1 MEKEISSAISIT
13 RPINQN
19 QKNIMI
25 AALDEW
31 KILSLQEDST
41 EEINKAKTILEEG
54 EAKSDTDNAANL
66 SQQEEKAK
74 KRMKNG
80 KRGAREL
87 RIVS

>member
-54 EAKSDTDNAANL
+54 EAKSETDNAANL
-66 SQQEEKAK
+66 SQRKEKAK